1 MNICFISYPVI
12 FLLSHFAPSGFK
24 PNFSCF
30 VVSLSQF
37 SLKLLVNS
45 DPSQYTI
52 IQNTSCASACQQML
66 IVVYNKHTT
75 S

>member
-1 MNICFISYPVI
+1 MNIYFISYPVI

-37 SLKLLVNS
+37 R